1 MRNVRN
7 ISMLLR
13 KRNIKK
19 RFARRGIYTDIC
31 RKFRIT
37 MKFFNTIPGDGEV
50 AILLYGDVGDG
61 QKVDSSR
68 VVAELMDLQLRYKKI
83 DVRINSNG
91 GDVFSGIAIYEALR
105 TCKAEVTIY
114 VDGVAA
120 SIAGIIAMCGKPL
133 YMSPYAR
140 LMIHSV
146 SGGGYGNATELRE
159 LAALMENLESDLA
172 KMIAGRCGM
181 KPEDITARYF
191 DGNDHW
197 LTAQEAVDMKLA
209 DGIYS
214 IPDSDAPEGQTNEEV
229 YKFFYNRLN
238 TNQTNIRDMALLD
251 KLRMLP
257 SFKDVNDEQG
267 VIDLVRSLE
276 NKATK
281 VDALEKANNAYKE
294 RIEQA
299 ESKEIDAILNK
310 AVSEGKITKEQL
322 PSFKTLMDKDRKTTE
337 ALLNSMKPTA
347 TRRAVDYIDDKTGGG
362 DSLVNKSWDEIDKAG
377 RLKELKDTNIE
388 LFKNKYKEHFG
399 VDYKD

>member
-1 MRNVRN
+1 MR
-7 ISMLLR
+7 I
-13 KRNIKK
+13 
-19 RFARRGIYTDIC
+19 FASKNSTG
-31 RKFRIT
+31 

-68 VVAELMDLQLRYKKI
+68 VVAELMELQSRYKKI

-146 SGGGYGNATELRE
+146 SGGGYGNASELRG
-159 LAALMENLESDLA
+159 LAALMENLERDLA
-172 KMIAGRCGM
+172 RMIADRCGM

-191 DGNDHW
+191 DGSDHW

-214 IPDSDAPEGQTNEEV
+214 MPDSNAPEGQTNEEV

-281 VDALEKANNAYKE
+281 VDALERANNAYKE

-299 ESKEIDAILNK
+299 ESKEIDAIMNK

-362 DSLVNKSWDEIDKAG
+362 DSLANKSWDEIDKAG

-388 LFKNKYKEHFG
+388 LFKNKYKERFG

>member
-1 MRNVRN
+1 MR
-7 ISMLLR
+7 I
-13 KRNIKK
+13 
-19 RFARRGIYTDIC
+19 FASKNSTG
-31 RKFRIT
+31 

-68 VVAELMDLQLRYKKI
+68 VVAELMELQSRYKKI

-105 TCKAEVTIY
+105 TCKADVTIY

-146 SGGGYGNATELRE
+146 SGGGYGNAAELRE
-159 LAALMENLESDLA
+159 LAAIMENMESDLA
-172 KMIAGRCGM
+172 RIIAGRCGM
-181 KPEDITARYF
+181 RPEDITARYF
-191 DGNDHW
+191 DGSDHW
-197 LTAQEAVDMKLA
+197 LTAQEAVDMRLA

-214 IPDSDAPEGQTNEEV
+214 MPDNNAPEGQTNEEV
-229 YKFFYNRLN
+229 YKFFYNKLN
-238 TNQTNIRDMALLD
+238 TNQANIKDMALID

-267 VIDLVRSLE
+267 VIDLVRSME

-281 VDALEKANNAYKE
+281 VDALERANNAYRE

-347 TRRAVDYIDDKTGGG
+347 TRRAVDYIYDKTGGG
-362 DSLVNKSWDEIDKAG
+362 DSLAGMSWDEIDKAG

-388 LFKNKYKEHFG
+388 LFKNKYKERFG

>member
-1 MRNVRN
+1 MR
-7 ISMLLR
+7 
-13 KRNIKK
+13 
-19 RFARRGIYTDIC
+19 
-31 RKFRIT
+31 
-37 MKFFNTIPGDGEV
+37 FFNTIPGDGEV
-50 AILLYGDVGDG
+50 VILLYGDVGDG
-61 QKVDSSR
+61 QRVDSSR
-68 VVAELMDLQLRYKKI
+68 VVAELTDLQLRYKKI

-105 TCKAEVTIY
+105 TCKADVTIY

-159 LAALMENLESDLA
+159 LAALMENLERDLA
-172 KMIAGRCGM
+172 RMIAGRCGM
-181 KPEDITARYF
+181 NPEDITARYF

-214 IPDSDAPEGQTNEEV
+214 MPDSNAPEGQTNEDV

-347 TRRAVDYIDDKTGGG
+347 TRRAVAYIDDKRGGV
-362 DSLVNKSWDEIDKAG
+362 DSLAGMSWDEIDKAG

-388 LFKNKYKEHFG
+388 LFKNKYKERFG

>member
-1 MRNVRN
+1 MV
-7 ISMLLR
+7 LR

-68 VVAELMDLQLRYKKI
+68 VVAELMDLQSRYKKI

-105 TCKAEVTIY
+105 TCKADVTIY

-191 DGNDHW
+191 DGSDHW
-197 LTAQEAVDMKLA
+197 LTAQEAVDMRLA

-214 IPDSDAPEGQTNEEV
+214 MPDSNAPEGQTNEEV
-229 YKFFYNRLN
+229 YKFFYNKLN
-238 TNQTNIRDMALLD
+238 TNQTKIKDMALID

-257 SFKDVNDEQG
+257 SFKDANDEQG

-281 VDALEKANNAYKE
+281 VDALERANNAYKE

-310 AVSEGKITKEQL
+310 AVSEGKISKEQL

-337 ALLNSMKPTA
+337 ALLNSMKLTA
-347 TRRAVDYIDDKTGGG
+347 TRRAVDYIYDKTGGG
-362 DSLVNKSWDEIDKAG
+362 DSLAGMSWDEIDKAG

-388 LFKNKYKEHFG
+388 LFKNKYKERFG

>member
-1 MRNVRN
+1 MR
-7 ISMLLR
+7 I
-13 KRNIKK
+13 
-19 RFARRGIYTDIC
+19 FASKNSTG
-31 RKFRIT
+31 

-68 VVAELMDLQLRYKKI
+68 VVAELMELQSRYKKI

-105 TCKAEVTIY
+105 TCKADVTIY

-146 SGGGYGNATELRE
+146 SGGGYGNAAELRE
-159 LAALMENLESDLA
+159 LATIMENMESDLA
-172 KMIAGRCGM
+172 RIIAGRCGM
-181 KPEDITARYF
+181 RPEDITARYF
-191 DGNDHW
+191 DGSDHW
-197 LTAQEAVDMKLA
+197 LTAHEAVDMRLA

-214 IPDSDAPEGQTNEEV
+214 MPDSNAPEGQTNEEV
-229 YKFFYNRLN
+229 YKFFYNKLN
-238 TNQTNIRDMALLD
+238 TNQTKIKDMALID

-257 SFKDVNDEQG
+257 SFKDANDEQG

-281 VDALEKANNAYKE
+281 VDALERANNAYKE

-337 ALLNSMKPTA
+337 ALLNSMKLTA
-347 TRRAVDYIDDKTGGG
+347 TRRAVDYIYDKTGGG
-362 DSLVNKSWDEIDKAG
+362 DSLAGMSWDEIDKAG
-377 RLKELKDTNIE
+377 RLGELKDTNIE
-388 LFKNKYKEHFG
+388 LFKNKYKERFG
-399 VDYKD
+399 TEYKD

>member
-1 MRNVRN
+1 MR
-7 ISMLLR
+7 
-13 KRNIKK
+13 
-19 RFARRGIYTDIC
+19 
-31 RKFRIT
+31 
-37 MKFFNTIPGDGEV
+37 FFNTIPGDGEV

-105 TCKAEVTIY
+105 TCKADVTIY

-146 SGGGYGNATELRE
+146 SGGGYGNASELRG
-159 LAALMENLESDLA
+159 LAALMENLERDLA
-172 KMIAGRCGM
+172 RMIAGRCGM

-191 DGNDHW
+191 DGSDHW

-214 IPDSDAPEGQTNEEV
+214 MPDSNAPEGQTNEEV

-310 AVSEGKITKEQL
+310 TVSEGKITKEQL

-347 TRRAVDYIDDKTGGG
+347 TRRAVDHIDDKTGGG

>member
-7 ISMLLR
+7 ISMVLR

-68 VVAELMDLQLRYKKI
+68 VVAELMDLQSRYKKI

-105 TCKAEVTIY
+105 TCKADVTIY

-191 DGNDHW
+191 DGSDHW
-197 LTAQEAVDMKLA
+197 LTAQEAVDMRLA

-214 IPDSDAPEGQTNEEV
+214 MPDSNAPEGQTNEEV
-229 YKFFYNRLN
+229 YKFFYNKLN
-238 TNQTNIRDMALLD
+238 TNQTKIKDMALID

-257 SFKDVNDEQG
+257 SFKDANDEQG

-281 VDALEKANNAYKE
+281 VDALERANNAYKE

-310 AVSEGKITKEQL
+310 AVSEGKISKEQL

-337 ALLNSMKPTA
+337 ALLNSMKLTA
-347 TRRAVDYIDDKTGGG
+347 TRRAVDYIYDKTGGG
-362 DSLVNKSWDEIDKAG
+362 DSLAGMSWDEIDKAG

-388 LFKNKYKEHFG
+388 LFKNKYKERFG

>member
-1 MRNVRN
+1 MR
-7 ISMLLR
+7 I
-13 KRNIKK
+13 
-19 RFARRGIYTDIC
+19 FASKNSTG
-31 RKFRIT
+31 

-68 VVAELMDLQLRYKKI
+68 VVAELMELQLRYKKI

-105 TCKAEVTIY
+105 TCKADVTIY

-146 SGGGYGNATELRE
+146 SGGGYGNASELRG
-159 LAALMENLESDLA
+159 LAALMENLERDLA
-172 KMIAGRCGM
+172 RMIAGRCGM

-191 DGNDHW
+191 DGSDHW

-214 IPDSDAPEGQTNEEV
+214 MPDSNAPEGQTNEEV

-362 DSLVNKSWDEIDKAG
+362 DSLAGMSWDEIDKAG
-377 RLKELKDTNIE
+377 RLGELKDTNIE
-388 LFKNKYKEHFG
+388 LFKNKYKERFG

>member
-1 MRNVRN
+1 MYNFRKA
-7 ISMLLR
+7 SMLLR
-13 KRNIKK
+13 KLNIKT
-19 RFARRGIYTDIC
+19 RFVRCGIYTDIC

-68 VVAELMDLQLRYKKI
+68 VVAELMDLQSRYKKI

-105 TCKAEVTIY
+105 TCKADVTIY

-146 SGGGYGNATELRE
+146 SGGGYGNAAELRE
-159 LAALMENLESDLA
+159 LAAIMENMESDLA
-172 KMIAGRCGM
+172 RIIAGRCGM
-181 KPEDITARYF
+181 RPEDITERYF
-191 DGNDHW
+191 DGSDHW
-197 LTAQEAVDMKLA
+197 LTAQEAVDMRLA

-214 IPDSDAPEGQTNEEV
+214 MPDSNVPEGQTNEEV
-229 YKFFYNRLN
+229 YKFFYNKLN
-238 TNQTNIRDMALLD
+238 TNQTKIKDMALID

-257 SFKDVNDEQG
+257 SFKDANDEQG

-281 VDALEKANNAYKE
+281 VDALERANNAYRE

-337 ALLNSMKPTA
+337 ALLNSMKLTA
-347 TRRAVDYIDDKTGGG
+347 TRRAVDYIYDKTGGG
-362 DSLVNKSWDEIDKAG
+362 DSLAGMSWDEIDKAG
-377 RLKELKDTNIE
+377 RLGELKDTNIE
-388 LFKNKYKEHFG
+388 LFKNKYKERFG
-399 VDYKD
+399 TEYKD

>member
-1 MRNVRN
+1 MR
-7 ISMLLR
+7 I
-13 KRNIKK
+13 
-19 RFARRGIYTDIC
+19 FASKNSTG
-31 RKFRIT
+31 

-50 AILLYGDVGDG
+50 DILLYGDVGDG

-68 VVAELMDLQLRYKKI
+68 VVAELMELQLRYKKI

-105 TCKAEVTIY
+105 TCKADVTIY

-146 SGGGYGNATELRE
+146 SGGGYGNASELRG
-159 LAALMENLESDLA
+159 LAALMENLERDLA
-172 KMIAGRCGM
+172 RMIAGRCGM

-191 DGNDHW
+191 DGSDHW

-214 IPDSDAPEGQTNEEV
+214 MPDSNAPEGQTNEEV

>member
-1 MRNVRN
+1 MR
-7 ISMLLR
+7 I
-13 KRNIKK
+13 
-19 RFARRGIYTDIC
+19 FASKNSTG
-31 RKFRIT
+31 

-68 VVAELMDLQLRYKKI
+68 VVAELMELQSRYKKI

-105 TCKAEVTIY
+105 TCKADVTIY

-146 SGGGYGNATELRE
+146 SGGGYGNAAELCE
-159 LAALMENLESDLA
+159 LAAIMENMESDLA
-172 KMIAGRCGM
+172 RIIAGRCGM
-181 KPEDITARYF
+181 RPEDITARYF
-191 DGNDHW
+191 DGSDHW
-197 LTAQEAVDMKLA
+197 LTAQEAVDMRLA

-214 IPDSDAPEGQTNEEV
+214 MPDSNAPEGQTNEEV
-229 YKFFYNRLN
+229 YKFFYNKLN
-238 TNQTNIRDMALLD
+238 TNQTKIKDMALID

-257 SFKDVNDEQG
+257 SFKDANDEQG

-281 VDALEKANNAYKE
+281 VDALERANNAYKE

-337 ALLNSMKPTA
+337 ALLNSMKLTV
-347 TRRAVDYIDDKTGGG
+347 TRRAVDYIYDKTGGG
-362 DSLVNKSWDEIDKAG
+362 DSLAGMSWDEIDKAG
-377 RLKELKDTNIE
+377 RLGELKDTNIE
-388 LFKNKYKEHFG
+388 LFKNKYKERFG
-399 VDYKD
+399 TEYKD

>member
-1 MRNVRN
+1 MR
-7 ISMLLR
+7 I
-13 KRNIKK
+13 
-19 RFARRGIYTDIC
+19 FASKNSTG
-31 RKFRIT
+31 

-68 VVAELMDLQLRYKKI
+68 VVAELMELQSRYKKI

-105 TCKAEVTIY
+105 TCKADVTIY

-146 SGGGYGNATELRE
+146 SGGGYGNAAELRE
-159 LAALMENLESDLA
+159 LATIMENMESDLA
-172 KMIAGRCGM
+172 RIIAGRCGM
-181 KPEDITARYF
+181 RSEDITARYF
-191 DGNDHW
+191 DGSDHW
-197 LTAQEAVDMKLA
+197 LTAQEAVDMRLA

-214 IPDSDAPEGQTNEEV
+214 MPDSNAPEGQTNEEV
-229 YKFFYNRLN
+229 YKFFYNKLN
-238 TNQTNIRDMALLD
+238 TNQTKIKDMALID

-257 SFKDVNDEQG
+257 SFKDANDEQG

-281 VDALEKANNAYKE
+281 VDALERANNAYKE

-337 ALLNSMKPTA
+337 ALLNSMKLTA
-347 TRRAVDYIDDKTGGG
+347 TRRAVDYIYDKTGGG
-362 DSLVNKSWDEIDKAG
+362 DSLAGMSWDEIDKAG
-377 RLKELKDTNIE
+377 RLGELKDTNIE
-388 LFKNKYKEHFG
+388 LFKNKYKERFG
-399 VDYKD
+399 TEYKD

>member
-1 MRNVRN
+1 MQIFAEKSGQRMR
-7 ISMLLR
+7 
-13 KRNIKK
+13 
-19 RFARRGIYTDIC
+19 
-31 RKFRIT
+31 
-37 MKFFNTIPGDGEV
+37 FFNTIPGDGEV

-105 TCKAEVTIY
+105 TCKADVTIY

-146 SGGGYGNATELRE
+146 SGGGYGNASELRG
-159 LAALMENLESDLA
+159 LAALMENLERDLA
-172 KMIAGRCGM
+172 RMIAGRCGM

-191 DGNDHW
+191 DGSDHW

-214 IPDSDAPEGQTNEEV
+214 MPDSNAPEGQTNEEV

>member
-1 MRNVRN
+1 MR
-7 ISMLLR
+7 I
-13 KRNIKK
+13 
-19 RFARRGIYTDIC
+19 FASKNSTG
-31 RKFRIT
+31 

-68 VVAELMDLQLRYKKI
+68 VVAELMELQSRYKKI

-105 TCKAEVTIY
+105 TCKADVTIY

-172 KMIAGRCGM
+172 RIIAGRCGM
-181 KPEDITARYF
+181 RPEDITARYF
-191 DGNDHW
+191 DGSDHW
-197 LTAQEAVDMKLA
+197 LTAQEAVDMRLA

-214 IPDSDAPEGQTNEEV
+214 MPDSNAPEGQTNEEV

-251 KLRMLP
+251 KLKMLP

-281 VDALEKANNAYKE
+281 VDALERANNAYKE

-337 ALLNSMKPTA
+337 ALLNSMKLTA
-347 TRRAVDYIDDKTGGG
+347 TRRAVDYIYDKTGGG
-362 DSLVNKSWDEIDKAG
+362 DSLAGMSWDEIDKAG
-377 RLKELKDTNIE
+377 RLGELKDTNIE
-388 LFKNKYKEHFG
+388 LFKNKYKERFG

>member
-1 MRNVRN
+1 MYNLRKV
-7 ISMLLR
+7 SMLFR
-13 KRNIKK
+13 KRNIIT
-19 RFARRGIYTDIC
+19 RFARRGIYADIC

-68 VVAELMDLQLRYKKI
+68 VVAELTDLQLRYKKI

-159 LAALMENLESDLA
+159 LAALMENLERDLA
-172 KMIAGRCGM
+172 RMIAGRCGM
-181 KPEDITARYF
+181 DPEDIMAKYF
-191 DGNDHW
+191 DGSDHW
-197 LTAQEAVDMKLA
+197 LTAQEAVEAGLA

-214 IPDSDAPEGQTNEEV
+214 MPDSNAPEGQTNEEV
-229 YKFFYNRLN
+229 YRFFYNRLN

-337 ALLNSMKPTA
+337 ALLNLMKPTA
-347 TRRAVDYIDDKTGGG
+347 TRRAADYIDDKRGGV
-362 DSLVNKSWDEIDKAG
+362 DSLAGMSWDEIDKAG

-388 LFKNKYKEHFG
+388 LFKNKYKERFG

>member
-1 MRNVRN
+1 
-7 ISMLLR
+7 
-13 KRNIKK
+13 
-19 RFARRGIYTDIC
+19 
-31 RKFRIT
+31 

-68 VVAELMDLQLRYKKI
+68 VVAELMELQSRYKKI

-105 TCKAEVTIY
+105 TCKADVTIY

-146 SGGGYGNATELRE
+146 SGGGYGNAAELRE
-159 LAALMENLESDLA
+159 LAAIMENMESDLA
-172 KMIAGRCGM
+172 RIIAGRCGM
-181 KPEDITARYF
+181 RPEDITARYF
-191 DGNDHW
+191 DGSDHW
-197 LTAQEAVDMKLA
+197 LTAQEAVDMRLA

-214 IPDSDAPEGQTNEEV
+214 MPDSNAPEGQTNEEV

-238 TNQTNIRDMALLD
+238 TNQTNIKDMALID

-257 SFKDVNDEQG
+257 SFRDVSDEQG
-267 VIDLVRSLE
+267 VIDRVRNLE
-276 NKATK
+276 NRAVKA
-281 VDALEKANNAYKE
+281 DSLEKANNDYRD
-294 RIEQA
+294 RIAAVEA
-299 ESKEIDAILNK
+299 RETEAILDR
-310 AVSEGKITKEQL
+310 AVSEGRISREQRGT
-322 PSFKTLMDKDRKTTE
+322 FKTLMDKDRTTTE

-347 TRRAVDYIDDKTGGG
+347 TRRAVDYIYDKTGGG
-362 DSLVNKSWDEIDKAG
+362 DSLAGMSWDEIDKAG
-377 RLKELKDTNIE
+377 RLGELKDTNIE
-388 LFKNKYKEHFG
+388 LFKNKYKERFG
-399 VDYKD
+399 TEYKD

>member
-1 MRNVRN
+1 MQIFAEKSGQRMR
-7 ISMLLR
+7 
-13 KRNIKK
+13 
-19 RFARRGIYTDIC
+19 
-31 RKFRIT
+31 
-37 MKFFNTIPGDGEV
+37 FFNTIPGDGEV

-83 DVRINSNG
+83 DVHINSNG

-105 TCKAEVTIY
+105 TCKADVTIY

-140 LMIHSV
+140 LMIRSV
-146 SGGGYGNATELRE
+146 SGGGYGNASELRG
-159 LAALMENLESDLA
+159 LAALMENLERDLA
-172 KMIAGRCGM
+172 RMIAGRCGM

-191 DGNDHW
+191 DGSDHW

-214 IPDSDAPEGQTNEEV
+214 MPDSNAPEGQTNEEV